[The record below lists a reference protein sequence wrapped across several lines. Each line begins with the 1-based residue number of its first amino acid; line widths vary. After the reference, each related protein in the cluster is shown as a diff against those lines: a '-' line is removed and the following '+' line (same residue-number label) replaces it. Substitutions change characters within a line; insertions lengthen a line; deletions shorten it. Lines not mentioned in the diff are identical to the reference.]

1 MHGSEKRKIQEV
13 IGSQKASTISDTLY
27 ILDESL
33 LMKGNYVKKYLWN
46 KCLFIVGHRFI
57 DAATYIYYHVCMNK

>member
-1 MHGSEKRKIQEV
+1 MHGSEKRKNQEV

-33 LMKGNYVKKYLWN
+33 LMKGNYVKKYL
-46 KCLFIVGHRFI
+46 
-57 DAATYIYYHVCMNK
+57 